1 MQWYNIYSN
10 LWEVEDSIVI
20 PRKLMPKGT
29 GEKSIE
35 ILKWNSKKY
44 SINPKVDMK
53 EETEKQ
59 KTNWNNRK

>member
-1 MQWYNIYSN
+1 
-10 LWEVEDSIVI
+10 
-20 PRKLMPKGT
+20 MPKGT
-29 GEKSIE
+29 GEKSIG

-53 EETEKQ
+53 EETEEQ